1 MNRFLFLLVLLALAG
16 PVPAQ
21 NHEWEFG
28 ASDEHLTRGYAPWR
42 SVYLNSRWNA
52 TSDWTFNGGL
62 REVERHG
69 LKDDE
74 IRAGISL
81 PFACCSHLQFEL
93 GHSTSHHVLPEN
105 YVEFRIESEL
115 AKGWVGAAGWR
126 RSAFDAGMTNVG
138 HLAIERYL
146 GNQRI
151 GYTLYEGKPDGA
163 NFSTSHKLHW
173 AWHYD
178 SGDERNRLGVSAI
191 NGHETENT
199 GSSGFLT
206 TSVES
211 LQFSGLH
218 WFDRR
223 WAIDWEV
230 GRTHQGDIY
239 TRRGI
244 RLGLRRAF

>member
-1 MNRFLFLLVLLALAG
+1 MKHLNLSLAILALAG
-16 PVPAQ
+16 PVAAQ
-21 NHEWEFG
+21 NNEWEFG
-28 ASDEHLTRGYAPWR
+28 ASDEHLSRGYAPWR
-42 SVYLNSRWNA
+42 SVYLNARWKA
-52 TSDWTFNGGL
+52 TPDLAFNGGL
-62 REVERHG
+62 REIERYG

-74 IRAGISL
+74 IHAGISF
-81 PFACCSHLQFEL
+81 PFACCSHLQFEW
-93 GHSTSHHVLPEN
+93 GHSTSHHVLPED
-105 YVEFRIESEL
+105 YVQLRIEGEL

-138 HLAIERYL
+138 HLAIEHYL

-163 NFSTSHKLHW
+163 SFSTSHKLHW

-178 SGDERNRLGVSAI
+178 RGDERNRLGVTAV

-218 WFDRR
+218 WFDRE

-244 RLGLRRAF
+244 RLGLRHAF